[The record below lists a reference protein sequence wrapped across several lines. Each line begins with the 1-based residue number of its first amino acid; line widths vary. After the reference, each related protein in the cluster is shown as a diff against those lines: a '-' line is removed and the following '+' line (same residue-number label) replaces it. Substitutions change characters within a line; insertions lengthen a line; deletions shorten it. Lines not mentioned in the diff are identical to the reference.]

1 MKRKAPISAD
11 ETPIPADEIKN
22 GWISVNHHR
31 LICRT
36 ITRLAFVGGDRRFI
50 GGDRHFQRLLAAIS
64 LTVAFPALAEV
75 TVSEAWVRGTVP
87 AQKATGAYMKF
98 KSGEDARVVEGK
110 SPVGKIE
117 IHETSMKDGV
127 MQMRALPALELPKG
141 QVVELKPNGYHVMI
155 TGLTKALAKGD
166 TVPITF
172 TVEGRDGK
180 RSTVEVRAEVR
191 PLGAAPAHQH

>member
-1 MKRKAPISAD
+1 
-11 ETPIPADEIKN
+11 
-22 GWISVNHHR
+22 VNHHR

-127 MQMRALPALELPKG
+127 
-141 QVVELKPNGYHVMI
+141 VELKPNGYHVMI